1 MLKLRPQ
8 YFGHLMWRADSLEK
22 TVKLGKIE
30 GGRRRGWQ
38 RMRCLEG
45 ITDLMDMSLSKLR
58 ELVMD
63 REAWCAAVH
72 VVAKSWT
79 RLSNW
84 TELSQFKEN
93 SKPVFHNINQ
103 SNLTWCLLTEQSLL
117 SVFQLR
123 LTHSVSKVSKN
134 LPSIVQLS
142 FKHNLLLQRGI
153 YYQIS
158 WLQGGR
164 QTQLTSASTKTGSSW
179 KSDKG
184 EKSCKGVIQVCL
196 LVTETAVRK
205 KHAYPES
212 WELCLIWQTYRG
224 LKAKK
229 RPQIALRDC
238 FEEGR
243 VESDT

>member
-1 MLKLRPQ
+1 
-8 YFGHLMWRADSLEK
+8 
-22 TVKLGKIE
+22 
-30 GGRRRGWQ
+30 
-38 RMRCLEG
+38 
-45 ITDLMDMSLSKLR
+45 MSLSKLR

-63 REAWCAAVH
+63 REASRAAVH

-79 RLSNW
+79 QLSNW

-103 SNLTWCLLTEQSLL
+103 SNLTECLLTEQSLL

-123 LTHSVSKVSKN
+123 VTHSVSKVSKN

-142 FKHNLLLQRGI
+142 FKHNLLLQRRI

-158 WLQGGR
+158 WLQEGR
-164 QTQLTSASTKTGSSW
+164 QTQLTSASTKTLVLHEIQTKERSPLL
-179 KSDKG
+179 
-184 EKSCKGVIQVCL
+184 QVCL
-196 LVTETAVRK
+196 LVTKTAIRK